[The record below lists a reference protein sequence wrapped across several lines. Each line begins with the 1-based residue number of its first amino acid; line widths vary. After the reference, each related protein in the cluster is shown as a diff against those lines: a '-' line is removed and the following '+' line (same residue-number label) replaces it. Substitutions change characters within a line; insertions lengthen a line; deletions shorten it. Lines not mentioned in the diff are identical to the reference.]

1 LFFFFFTFFNIS
13 ETNFQIIF
21 INFMINLS
29 EIKYSMHLFVYLSKV
44 TLTPVDS
51 LKGLDSGNK
60 IIKP

>member
-1 LFFFFFTFFNIS
+1 
-13 ETNFQIIF
+13 
-21 INFMINLS
+21 MINLS